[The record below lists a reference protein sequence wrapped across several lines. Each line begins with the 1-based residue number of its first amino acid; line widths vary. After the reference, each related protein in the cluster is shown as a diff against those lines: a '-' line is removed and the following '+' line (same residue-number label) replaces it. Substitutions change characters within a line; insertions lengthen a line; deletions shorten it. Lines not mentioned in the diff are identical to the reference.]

1 MGEQPIENGLD
12 MLDILSILE
21 RRKGT
26 YLSLL
31 LDDLEK
37 SYLRTP
43 TPTYE
48 EVRKLILDYFN
59 DYYRSFIRVITDGD
73 I

>member
-1 MGEQPIENGLD
+1 MDNSLD
-12 MLDILSILE
+12 MLSILSILE

-31 LDDLEK
+31 LDDLELLYK
-37 SYLRTP
+37 RNSSP
-43 TPTYE
+43 DFH

-59 DYYRSFIRVITDGD
+59 DYYRSLIKVVTDGD
-73 I
+73 IE